1 MKTTERSEDDPVSK
15 GILYLVPTRI
25 ADCEPELFLPA
36 GNAGIIRR
44 LKLYFVENERS
55 ARRFISGLKLGIIIE
70 ELEFEVLDKDTD
82 EISLRKM
89 VVEINAGK
97 DAGLMPEAGNPGI
110 ADPGSRLVAL
120 AHQSGIVVR
129 PLVGP
134 SSILMALISSGFNGQ
149 NFTFSG
155 YLPIDGTERKKKIRE
170 LEARAYS
177 HHETQVFMETPYRN
191 NSLMNDLL
199 DTLKPGTLLCV
210 AVDITG
216 PVEMIRTMPVQLW
229 KKQKISLDKIPAV
242 FLIYHP
248 GK

>member
-1 MKTTERSEDDPVSK
+1 MKTTEKSEDDPVSM
-15 GILYLVPTRI
+15 GTLFLVPTRI

-70 ELEFEVLDKDTD
+70 EIQFEVLDKDTD

-89 VVEINAGK
+89 AAEIKSGK
-97 DAGLMPEAGNPGI
+97 NAGLMSEAGNPGI
-110 ADPGSRLVAL
+110 ADPGSKLVAL
-120 AHQSGIVVR
+120 AHKSGIIVR

-149 NFTFSG
+149 NFAFSG
-155 YLPIDGTERKKKIRE
+155 YLPIDGAERKKKIRE
-170 LEARAYS
+170 LEARAYG
-177 HHETQVFMETPYRN
+177 HNETQVIMETPYRN
-191 NSLMNDLL
+191 DALMKDLV
-199 DTLKPGTLLCV
+199 DTLKPGTLVCV
-210 AVDITG
+210 AADLTG
-216 PVEMIRTMPVQLW
+216 PAEMIRTMPVQLW
-229 KKQKISLDKIPAV
+229 REQKISLNKIPAV

-248 GK
+248 